1 MTGLVAGSKLAFS
14 VDDFTG
20 ELVTLLFRLEQIVG
34 LFSAVIHARSST
46 TTFLAW
52 RHANQSLKNKKKTT
66 GSKRRICI

>member
-34 LFSAVIHARSST
+34 LLSAVIHARSST
-46 TTFLAW
+46 TTFLA
-52 RHANQSLKNKKKTT
+52 
-66 GSKRRICI
+66 